1 MSYLR
6 SIWDWS
12 VEMIGSLLFA
22 VAYLVTKFFDWV
34 WGVGP
39 DE

>member
-12 VEMIGSLLFA
+12 VEMIGSALFLI
-22 VAYLVTKFFDWV
+22 AYLIAGFFDWV
-34 WGVGP
+34 YSVGS
-39 DE
+39 EE